1 MKIAIE
7 AQRIFRPDK
16 HGMDFVILEVL
27 RQLQLMDDD
36 NEYFVFVAPGE
47 DHCLDNTERMHIIE
61 LNCPTYP
68 LWEQWAL
75 PRAVQKAG
83 VDLLHCTSNTAPL
96 RCPVP
101 LILTLHDIIFLNS
114 GKSKGMSYYQQ
125 MGWYY
130 RRWNVPRIVDKC
142 RHIITVS
149 ETERANIVHR
159 FPQTDSRLSVVHNG
173 YSDCYHPLPDE
184 AVHAVTRKYLPD
196 DKYLLFLGN
205 TDPRKN
211 TEGVLQA
218 YNEYLN
224 VSAHAL
230 KLVITGLKQDY
241 VENLFVSL
249 GIEIC
254 APNLVYTGYVPG
266 EDLPALYNG
275 AFAHLCPS
283 LLEGFGIPVLEAM
296 ACGTPV
302 ITSNCSSLPEVAGQ
316 GGLLVNPFSPQEI
329 ANALIQLETDKDL
342 YQKQVAYGLKRVE
355 QFSWRHSASAY
366 LKVYEEV
373 ERSVNNK

>member
-1 MKIAIE
+1 MKIGIE

-27 RQLQLMDDD
+27 RQLQLRDDR
-36 NEYFVFVAPGE
+36 NEYFVFVAPGP
-47 DHCLDNTERMHIIE
+47 DHCIDHTERMHIIE
-61 LNCPTYP
+61 LSCPTYP

-75 PRAVQKAG
+75 PRAAGKAG
-83 VDLLHCTSNTAPL
+83 IDMLHCTSNTAPL
-96 RCPVP
+96 HCPVP
-101 LILTLHDIIFLNS
+101 LILTLHDIIYLNS

-130 RRWNVPRIVDKC
+130 RRWNVPRILDKC

-149 ETERANIVHR
+149 DTEYANIVHR
-159 FPQTDSRLSVVHNG
+159 FPEISNRLSVIHNG
-173 YSDCYHPLPDE
+173 YSACYHPLPAEE
-184 AVHAVTRKYLPD
+184 AQAVTHKYLPD
-196 DKYLLFLGN
+196 DKYFLFLGN

-224 VSAHAL
+224 HSRQSL
-230 KLVITGLKQDY
+230 KLVITGLKQEY
-241 VENLFVSL
+241 VESMLAGM

-254 APNLVYTGYVPG
+254 ADNITYTGYVLG

-275 AFAHLCPS
+275 AFAFLCPS

-302 ITSNCSSLPEVAGQ
+302 ITSNCSSLPEVAGE

-329 ANALIQLETDKDL
+329 TDAMISLETNAEL
-342 YQKQVAYGLKRVE
+342 YRNQVEYGLERVK
-355 QFSWRHSASAY
+355 QFSWEKTAECY
-366 LKVYEEV
+366 LKIYEEMKY
-373 ERSVNNK
+373 S